1 MNRHFLSLHKLSKSF
16 KDGYEKISVLK
27 NININFDD
35 NKIVSL
41 VGPSGSGK
49 STLLH
54 LLALLDSPDTGKIIF
69 NNKDLVKS
77 NDEEKTTLRKNDIA
91 IVYQNNNLISDL
103 SAIENIA
110 LAYLNKSNDKNKS
123 YLLAEKLLKEFGL
136 SNRMNHY
143 PYQMSGGEQQRVAI
157 ARAIINDPKLLFAD
171 EPTGNLDYKNT
182 NMILNYLFKLK
193 KNNRLVIIATHN
205 RDLAQKTDLR
215 LTLSDGNVI
224 NKS

>member
-69 NNKDLVKS
+69 NNKNSLENKNKEIKDKINVLDMYVPRKKEIIKMITDNGFKLV
-77 NDEEKTTLRKNDIA
+77 N
-91 IVYQNNNLISDL
+91 ISDYKK
-103 SAIENIA
+103 IKIVMFYE
-110 LAYLNKSNDKNKS
+110 
-123 YLLAEKLLKEFGL
+123 GL
-136 SNRMNHY
+136 
-143 PYQMSGGEQQRVAI
+143 I
-157 ARAIINDPKLLFAD
+157 F
-171 EPTGNLDYKNT
+171 
-182 NMILNYLFKLK
+182 
-193 KNNRLVIIATHN
+193 
-205 RDLAQKTDLR
+205 
-215 LTLSDGNVI
+215 
-224 NKS
+224 

>member
-1 MNRHFLSLHKLSKSF
+1 MNKYFLSLHKLRKSF

-27 NININFDD
+27 NININFED

-54 LLALLDSPDTGKIIF
+54 LLALLDSPDAGKIIF

-103 SAIENIA
+103 SAIENVA
-110 LAYLNKSNDKNKS
+110 LTYLNKSKDKNKS

-136 SNRMNHY
+136 SNR
-143 PYQMSGGEQQRVAI
+143 I
-157 ARAIINDPKLLFAD
+157 
-171 EPTGNLDYKNT
+171 
-182 NMILNYLFKLK
+182 FK
-193 KNNRLVIIATHN
+193 I
-205 RDLAQKTDLR
+205 
-215 LTLSDGNVI
+215 
-224 NKS
+224 

>member
-1 MNRHFLSLHKLSKSF
+1 MNKYFLSLHKLSKSF

>member
-1 MNRHFLSLHKLSKSF
+1 MNKYFLSLHKLSKSF
-16 KDGYEKISVLK
+16 KDGNEKISVLK
-27 NININFDD
+27 NININFED

-54 LLALLDSPDTGKIIF
+54 LLALLDSPDAGKIIF

-110 LAYLNKSNDKNKS
+110 LAYLNKSKDKNKS

-136 SNRMNHY
+136 SNRM
-143 PYQMSGGEQQRVAI
+143 
-157 ARAIINDPKLLFAD
+157 
-171 EPTGNLDYKNT
+171 
-182 NMILNYLFKLK
+182 
-193 KNNRLVIIATHN
+193 KNNVLIWFISLEN
-205 RDLAQKTDLR
+205 LL
-215 LTLSDGNVI
+215 
-224 NKS
+224 